1 MNFKDTMKGFWGKA
15 VDFWEASD
23 TGRRIVIAGLV
34 LGVIAGA
41 LHNMGVF

>member
-23 TGRRIVIAGLV
+23 KTRKIIIAGLV
-34 LGVIAGA
+34 LGVVAVA